1 MTILR
6 DIAEMVLLLA
16 KSSHH
21 SDMVRDRR
29 IEESL
34 DPKRETDLSTF
45 KRSETAIS
53 KGQTQGI
60 NVMG

>member
-1 MTILR
+1 M
-6 DIAEMVLLLA
+6 MLLLA
-16 KSSHH
+16 KSTLQ
-21 SDMVRDRR
+21 SDMVRDRI

-45 KRSETAIS
+45 KISETAIS

-60 NVMG
+60 KVMGCVKKVSH